1 MRRTNTGS
9 PVKLSKMM
17 KFLTGAGICALA
29 LMAIHFDGGLISSA
43 LADGMPHPME
53 TGLQEAAT
61 PVAVDIHHFYNL
73 LLWITSGVT
82 LFVLALLVIVVLKF
96 NRKANPVPSK
106 VSHNTLLEIAWTLVP
121 VLILVVIAIPSFRLL
136 FKELELPNADLT
148 VKATGYQ
155 WYWHYE
161 YPEAS
166 FGFDSNMIAEKDL
179 KEGQLRLLSVDNPL
193 VVPVGETVR
202 VQVTGA
208 DVIHSWAMP
217 SFGVKIDALPGRLN
231 ETWFRADKAGTYYGQ
246 CSELCGN
253 GHAFMPI
260 EIRVVSKEDYA
271 TWVAQAK
278 KEFAENGAGR
288 PQSVAGLATTGMA
301 VQAQ

>member
-1 MRRTNTGS
+1 
-9 PVKLSKMM
+9 
-17 KFLTGAGICALA
+17 
-29 LMAIHFDGGLISSA
+29 
-43 LADGMPHPME
+43 MPHARE

-61 PVAVDIHHFYNL
+61 PVAVDIHHFYNF
-73 LLWITSGVT
+73 LLWIVSLVT
-82 LFVLALLVIVVLKF
+82 LFVLVLLIIVVVKF
-96 NRKANPVPSK
+96 NRKSNPVPSK
-106 VSHNTLLEIAWTLVP
+106 VSHNTMLEIAWTLVP
-121 VLILVVIAIPSFRLL
+121 ILILVVIAIPSFRLL
-136 FKELELPNADLT
+136 FKELELPPADLT
-148 VKATGYQ
+148 IKATGYQ
-155 WYWHYE
+155 WYWHYD

-166 FGFDSNMIAEKDL
+166 FGFDSNLIAEKDL
-179 KEGQLRLLSVDNPL
+179 KAGQLRLLSVDNPL

-217 SFGVKIDALPGRLN
+217 SFGVKIDAIPGRLN
-231 ETWFRADKAGTYYGQ
+231 ETWFRADKPGTYYGQ

-260 EIRVVSKEDYA
+260 EVRVVSKEDYA

-278 KEFAENGAGR
+278 QEFAANGTGKM
-288 PQSVAGLATTGMA
+288 QNVAGLVTTAA

>member
-1 MRRTNTGS
+1 MGS
-9 PVKLSKMM
+9 PVKLSKAV
-17 KFLTGAGICALA
+17 KYLIGAGLFALA
-29 LMAIHFDGGLISSA
+29 LMAVHLDGGLISTA
-43 LADGMPHPME
+43 LADGMPHARE

-61 PVAVDIHHFYNL
+61 PVAVDIHHFYNF
-73 LLWITSGVT
+73 LLWIVSLVT
-82 LFVLALLVIVVLKF
+82 LFVLVLLIIVVVKF
-96 NRKANPVPSK
+96 NRKSNPVPSK
-106 VSHNTLLEIAWTLVP
+106 VSHNTMLEIAWTLVP
-121 VLILVVIAIPSFRLL
+121 ILILVVIAIPSFRLL
-136 FKELELPNADLT
+136 FKELELPPADLT
-148 VKATGYQ
+148 IKATGYQ
-155 WYWHYE
+155 WYWHYD

-166 FGFDSNMIAEKDL
+166 FGFDSNLIAEKDL
-179 KEGQLRLLSVDNPL
+179 KAGQLRLLSVDNPL

-217 SFGVKIDALPGRLN
+217 SFGVKIDAIPGRLN
-231 ETWFRADKAGTYYGQ
+231 ETWFRADKPGTYYGQ

-260 EIRVVSKEDYA
+260 EVRVVSKEDYA

-278 KEFAENGAGR
+278 QEFAANGTGKM
-288 PQSVAGLATTGMA
+288 QNVAGLVTTAA

>member
-217 SFGVKIDALPGRLN
+217 SFGVKIDAIPGRLN